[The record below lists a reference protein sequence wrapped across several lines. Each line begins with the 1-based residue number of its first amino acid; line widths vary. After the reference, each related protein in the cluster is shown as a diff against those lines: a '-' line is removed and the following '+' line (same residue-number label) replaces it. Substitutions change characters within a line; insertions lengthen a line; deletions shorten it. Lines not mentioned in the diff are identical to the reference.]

1 MRTFVFIGLML
12 LFSIAAHAQIYKW
25 VDENGKTQYTDRPP
39 SSSVTKEEQK
49 LNINSAPISG
59 KNATSKSKNLTNER
73 LEFDKRQQQKKE
85 NEAKQQAKTEENK
98 KKCIDAQT
106 RLKMYTDLPRMTVPD
121 GSGGIAYV
129 DDDTRQKKIDEANKA
144 VATFCK

>member
-1 MRTFVFIGLML
+1 MRTFVFTGLML

-39 SSSVTKEEQK
+39 SSSISKEEQK